1 MRMLVLLAAALFCS
15 ISVSADDRTITFD
28 KAQDF
33 SALKTFTVH
42 DVKLD
47 SLRPEIKNALL
58 AAQVTDVV
66 RTALT
71 NKGLTATTERSDVVV
86 DSRVTTRR
94 GGPGVASG
102 FEGTLVIDVTT
113 TASGKLVWHGVYQ
126 RVEDNATKLSKKL
139 PDDAKKLLSDYPPKK
154 K

>member
-1 MRMLVLLAAALFCS
+1 
-15 ISVSADDRTITFD
+15 
-28 KAQDF
+28 
-33 SALKTFTVH
+33 
-42 DVKLD
+42 
-47 SLRPEIKNALL
+47 
-58 AAQVTDVV
+58 
-66 RTALT
+66 
-71 NKGLTATTERSDVVV
+71 
-86 DSRVTTRR
+86 
-94 GGPGVASG
+94 VASG